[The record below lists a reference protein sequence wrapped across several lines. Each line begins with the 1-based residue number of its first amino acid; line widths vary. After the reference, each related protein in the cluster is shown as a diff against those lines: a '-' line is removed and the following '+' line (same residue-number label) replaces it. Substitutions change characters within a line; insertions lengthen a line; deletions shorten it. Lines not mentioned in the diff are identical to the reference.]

1 MAGWFVDVFVGYV
14 ITLYRILTR
23 SVRARK
29 TLNWPE
35 VTATICGVS
44 CQTQAYMPRPV
55 AEIVYTYRFE
65 GGVYGGVD
73 DKPFFLES
81 SAKAFADLFTRGDT
95 LLIRIKPSE
104 PETSF
109 VRDDDQE
116 KTKGT
121 VRIISW

>member
-1 MAGWFVDVFVGYV
+1 MAGWFADVFVGSL

-35 VTATICGVS
+35 VTATISGVS

-65 GGVYGGVD
+65 GGLYGGVD

-81 SAKAFADLFTRGDT
+81 SAKAFAERFTRGI
-95 LLIRIKPSE
+95 LF
-104 PETSF
+104 SF
-109 VRDDDQE
+109 GLNRVNR
-116 KTKGT
+116 
-121 VRIISW
+121 RHPP